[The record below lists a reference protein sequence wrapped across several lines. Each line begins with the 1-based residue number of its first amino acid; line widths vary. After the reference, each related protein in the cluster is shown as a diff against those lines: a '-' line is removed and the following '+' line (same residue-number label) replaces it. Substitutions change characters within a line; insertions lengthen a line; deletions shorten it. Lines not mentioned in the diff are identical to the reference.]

1 MHTRHCIW
9 LLTLLLISPCFAQ
22 STWQGQMVL
31 TGSSVLNSQVAPVE
45 MYDAQLP
52 QAWVDSHECDAAV
65 NSPDVT
71 VTISPSGGSYA
82 CTGSTSSL
90 QQALDDAETRRIA
103 SNRSTKIVV
112 STSCPS
118 FTAHGDASRVWM
130 KNLDDA
136 GTYNYD
142 PKQGGKCIVITSNN
156 PARRGVRVGYV
167 AVQAISRSGN
177 VVTVT
182 TLDAH
187 GLNAGDPVAVENVTG
202 WTKNF
207 NSTVNDPW
215 TVASVPDSTHF
226 TYSQT
231 GPNESGTVTFPFT
244 TITGPNTLSQWLTHF
259 YKIQTDANNAYPIYG
274 QVNAT
279 TDRGP
284 QSYVWMNADVST
296 APGPQNPITAIS
308 RNASGLVTASVSN
321 QFTSAGDFVQ
331 IAGVTPTSFNG
342 YVKLASKTSSQIT
355 YQQSASLGAETGSGG
370 TAQGSVQQDESQIM
384 LGLGAHNTTEIPYH
398 LGVEQS
404 YVHGCAGPTVPT
416 TLETLPHPIPCST
429 PAGHNKSGIRMF
441 CADCWVVDS
450 FVDQIV
456 YEGVETHAVGA
467 GPGGIGPQ
475 LISNNRLRGGS
486 TTIHYGGA
494 APNIPG
500 NNPVDLEIRQNTVD
514 LDPNWQALSFGGGH
528 ASGGT
533 AGDVHSWA
541 LKNRIEFKTGNRVLV
556 WGNKFGWSWH
566 DADQAGSIYLLTVRS
581 SGYRVML
588 RNVTTENN
596 LFAHMWGFVQIT
608 GRDDPSSGSG
618 ISFVTQGLHFRNN
631 LIMDTAN
638 PKLVWSPG
646 VINAFPMGAGA
657 FPFTCNATR
666 SNNVATLSNCA
677 SSSAPIQP
685 WTDIEVGDW
694 LRVSA
699 CSDPSF
705 NSSTAAALSSDPLT
719 LGPVTYANSGPNVS
733 TGVTCSMTTD
743 AGAPRGVRIE
753 HNTVISG
760 GMTGYR
766 NSFLKVGGTG
776 GTATARYLTVKNNLW
791 VMTTWNY
798 AYGVLCTPGSNVWDG
813 TASAWS
819 FSCVDSATAEFHH
832 NALVSPTSPLSP
844 SHYSDWRT
852 RGTEDASHSTTFFP
866 SSLTCGGASNGS
878 CPGFAS
884 DYASGANA
892 TDYHDYKL
900 NPLSYYAAGKNGGA
914 DDNKDLGV
922 DVNELDQSFVQSQYV
937 CKTPCGA
944 GPFPH

>member
-1 MHTRHCIW
+1 M
-9 LLTLLLISPCFAQ
+9 
-22 STWQGQMVL
+22 L
-31 TGSSVLNSQVAPVE
+31 TGSSILNSQVTPLIT
-45 MYDAQLP
+45 YDAQLP
-52 QAWVDSHECDAAV
+52 QTWVDSHECDNALT
-65 NSPDVT
+65 SPDVT
-71 VTISPSGGSYA
+71 VTVAPSGGDFT

-90 QQALDDAETRRIA
+90 QSALDAAETRRIT
-103 SNRSTKIVV
+103 SNLSTKIVV

-118 FTAHGDASRVWM
+118 FVTHGDSSRIWT

-136 GTYNYD
+136 GTYEYD
-142 PKQGGKCIVITSNN
+142 PKKGGKCIVVTSNN

-167 AVQAISRSGN
+167 AVSAISRSSN

-187 GLNAGDPVAVENVTG
+187 GLNPGDPVAVENVTG

-215 TVASVPDSTHF
+215 TVATVADSTHF

-231 GPNESGTVTFPFT
+231 GPNESGTITFPFT
-244 TITGPNTLSQWLTHF
+244 TITGPNTLSDWLSHF
-259 YKIQTDANNAYPIYG
+259 YKLQTDANNAYPIYG
-274 QVNAT
+274 QANAT
-279 TDRGP
+279 TGHGP
-284 QSYVWMNADVST
+284 QSYLFVNADVST
-296 APGPQNPITAIS
+296 AAGPQNAITAIS
-308 RNASGLVTASVSN
+308 RDAGGLVSATVSN
-321 QFTSAGDFVQ
+321 QFIGAGDWIQ
-331 IAGVTPTSFNG
+331 IAGVTPSSFNG
-342 YVKLASKTSSQIT
+342 YVKLAAKTSTSIQ
-355 YQQSASLGAETGSGG
+355 YQQSAALGAASGSGG
-370 TAQGSVQQDESQIM
+370 TAQGSVQEDESLIM
-384 LGLGAHNTTEIPYH
+384 LGLGAHSVHEIPYH

-429 PAGHNKSGIRMF
+429 PSGHNKSGIRMF

-494 APNIPG
+494 APNIAG
-500 NNPVDLEIRQNTVD
+500 NNPVDIEIRQNTVD
-514 LDPNWQALSFGGGH
+514 LDPNWQSMSFGGGH

-541 LKNRIEFKTGNRVLV
+541 LKNRIEFKTGERILV
-556 WGNKFGWSWH
+556 WGNKFAWSWH

-581 SGYRVML
+581 SGYRVKL

-596 LFAHMWGFVQIT
+596 LFQHMWGFVQIT
-608 GRDDPSSGSG
+608 GRDDPASGSG
-618 ISFVTQGLHFRNN
+618 VSFATQGLYFRNN
-631 LIMDTAN
+631 MIWDTGN
-638 PKLVWSPG
+638 PNLVYSPG

-666 SNNVATLSNCA
+666 INNVATLSNCA

-685 WTDIEVGDW
+685 WTDVETGDW
-694 LRVSA
+694 LRVSS
-699 CSDPSF
+699 CSDASF
-705 NSSTAAALSSDPLT
+705 NTSITPAISSDPLT
-719 LGPVTYANSGPNVS
+719 LGPITYANAGPNVS
-733 TGVTCSMTTD
+733 TGVTCNMTTD
-743 AGAPRGVRIE
+743 AGAPRGIRIE
-753 HNTVISG
+753 HNTVVSG
-760 GMTGYR
+760 GLAGYR
-766 NSFLKVGGTG
+766 NSFLKLGGTN
-776 GTATARYLTVKNNLW
+776 GTATARYLTVKNNIW
-791 VMTTWNY
+791 VMTTGNY
-798 AYGVLCTPGSNVWDG
+798 AYGALCTPGSNVWDG
-813 TASAWS
+813 TGSTWS
-819 FSCVDSATAEFHH
+819 FSCIDNATAEFHH
-832 NALVSPTSPLSP
+832 NALIAPTSPLNA
-844 SHYSDWRT
+844 SHYSDWLV
-852 RGTEDASHSTTFFP
+852 RGTEDASRLTTFFP
-866 SSLTCGGASNGS
+866 SSLTCGGTFNAS
-878 CPGFAS
+878 CPGFAA
-884 DYASGANA
+884 DYGGGSNA

-900 NPLSYYAAGKNGGA
+900 NPLSYYAAGKAGHA

-922 DVNELDQSFVQSQYV
+922 DVNELDQSFVQRQYV